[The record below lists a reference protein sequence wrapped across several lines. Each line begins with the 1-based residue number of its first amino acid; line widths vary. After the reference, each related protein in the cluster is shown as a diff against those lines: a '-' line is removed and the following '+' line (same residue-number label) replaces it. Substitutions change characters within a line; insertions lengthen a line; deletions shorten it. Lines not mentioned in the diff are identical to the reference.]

1 MHKCSSV
8 YIVKH
13 LPDGAREATFA
24 SAAAA
29 GGTIASAAAAGGT
42 IASAAAAGAAIAS
55 SKRDNELSFTPY
67 I

>member
-8 YIVKH
+8 YIVKQ
-13 LPDGAREATFA
+13 LPDGARGATFA

-29 GGTIASAAAAGGT
+29 GGTIASAAAAG
-42 IASAAAAGAAIAS
+42 AAFAS

>member
-29 GGTIASAAAAGGT
+29 GGTIASAAAAG
-42 IASAAAAGAAIAS
+42 AAIAS